1 MKCNASY
8 IIVNV
13 DVDIVLKRDIHFV
26 CIFKRISKL
35 RYFKITHKNRI
46 YIYIY
51 VPTFL
56 SLTSPGLVFCCG
68 WMKKKVVF
76 VESFH
81 VLELLLKSIQLLF
94 HLFVFYH
101 QTKLIFAVISEDNFC
116 GKSGGHYLQWAQIYV
131 LIQHTI

>member
-46 YIYIY
+46 YIYLLFY
-51 VPTFL
+51 HWHRQVWFF
-56 SLTSPGLVFCCG
+56 VVVE
-68 WMKKKVVF
+68 WKRKKEVVF

>member
-46 YIYIY
+46 YIYTYFFIIDIARFG
-51 VPTFL
+51 FL
-56 SLTSPGLVFCCG
+56 LWLNE
-68 WMKKKVVF
+68 KKEVVF

-116 GKSGGHYLQWAQIYV
+116 GKSGGHYLQ
-131 LIQHTI
+131 